1 MTWGAPI
8 WFDLWLAGMAGG
20 AYFAGFLADR
30 LIGGGNRKL
39 LRLATYLGIPLA
51 VIGVILLVVDL
62 GQPIRFWHLLAE
74 FNLAS
79 AMSMGTWILLVWVG
93 IAVIMAILWWAEQFL
108 SEETARNLRSLTGLL
123 AWIDVVFAV
132 FLMAYTGALLAVSN
146 QPLWAGTVLLPSL
159 FVASAISTGV
169 AILIITALIATAITK
184 GGWTELKLAI
194 NQLTGSTDWAI
205 PNRAVERLAEAGAVV
220 IVIELAALIGYAI
233 WLSTSAMVGAGEAL
247 KLLTTGSLAVPFW
260 IGVVLLAL
268 LIPLG
273 LDVVTW
279 GKRIETKVV
288 SRAIVLSS
296 VCVIAGGLILRA
308 VITIGG
314 QI

>member
-108 SEETARNLRSLTGLL
+108 SEEAARNLRSLTGLL

-184 GGWTELKLAI
+184 GGRTELKLAI
-194 NQLTGSTDWAI
+194 NQLTGTTDWAI
-205 PNRAVERLAEAGAVV
+205 PSRTVGQLAKTLAGV
-220 IVIELAALIGYAI
+220 ILIELVALIGYAI
-233 WLSTSAMVGAGEAL
+233 WLGTSAMVGAGEAL
-247 KLLTTGSLAVPFW
+247 KLLTTGALAAPFW
-260 IGVVLLAL
+260 IGAVLLAL
-268 LIPLG
+268 LVPFG
-273 LDVVTW
+273 LLAAYRR
-279 GKRIETKVV
+279 KELETKAVW
-288 SRAIVLSS
+288 RAIVTSS
-296 VCVIAGGLILRA
+296 VCVILGGLILRA
-308 VITIGG
+308 VIAIGG